1 MTLPDPAM
9 KRRIRPIGNATAMP
23 VLDRVEMDVI
33 EVRSKIVVVANP
45 MLPEAALPDAA
56 LAPALPT

>member
-1 MTLPDPAM
+1 MSLPDPSVE
-9 KRRIRPIGNATAMP
+9 RRIRPIANALTMS

-45 MLPEAALPDAA
+45 MLPEAALPDAG

>member
-1 MTLPDPAM
+1 MTLPDPSV
-9 KRRIRPIGNATAMP
+9 KRRIRPIANALTMS

-45 MLPEAALPDAA
+45 MLPEAALPDAG